1 MLCAHVTICGG
12 LRCWIVGPARA
23 SCENAHV
30 DFDLSPDHELI
41 RATVRDFAQG
51 EVAPVAEQLDR
62 TKSFPYD
69 IVAKLGKLN
78 LMGIPFPEE
87 YGGGG
92 GDTLAYALAV
102 EELTRV
108 DSSVAITLC
117 AHTSLGTQPIYLFGT
132 EEQKR
137 EWLPRLCSG
146 ERLGAFGLTE
156 PEAGSD
162 AGNTRTRARLS
173 DGEWVIDGAK
183 QFITNAGTDISGVVC
198 ITAVTGQMSNGDP
211 HNATTEI
218 SNLIV
223 PNGTAGYEQGE
234 PYRKMGWNASDTRP
248 LSFSD
253 CRVPE
258 ENLLGPRAAG
268 FKQFLHILDIGRIGV
283 AAMGVGLAQGALDQA
298 LAYAKQR
305 KAFGKPISKFQ
316 AIQGKLADMSTEI
329 AAARLLVYKAAR
341 EKDHGR
347 NFTLTAAQAK
357 LKTGRLAVRCAEEA
371 VQIHGGYGYIE
382 EYPVCRFYR
391 DAKILTIGEGTD
403 EVQQMVIARA
413 LGA

>member
-1 MLCAHVTICGG
+1 M
-12 LRCWIVGPARA
+12 
-23 SCENAHV
+23 
-30 DFDLSPDHELI
+30 DFDLSDDHRLI
-41 RATVRDFAQG
+41 QQTVRDFARN
-51 EVAPVAEQLDR
+51 EVAPRAEELDR
-62 TKSFPYD
+62 TKAFPYD
-69 IVAKLGKLN
+69 IVRKLGELG

-132 EEQKR
+132 EDQKR
-137 EWLPRLCSG
+137 EWLPQLTSG

-156 PEAGSD
+156 PEAGTD
-162 AGNTRTRARLS
+162 AGNTRTRAVRD
-173 DGEWVIDGAK
+173 DGGWVINGAK
-183 QFITNAGTDISGVVC
+183 QFITNAGTDISGVVS
-198 ITAVTGQMSNGDP
+198 ITARTGDD
-211 HNATTEI
+211 EI
-218 SNLIV
+218 SNFV
-223 PNGTAGYEQGE
+223 VERGTPGYEQGR

-248 LSFSD
+248 LTFTD
-253 CRVPE
+253 CHVPE
-258 ENLLGPRAAG
+258 ENLLGPQGAG
-268 FKQFLHILDIGRIGV
+268 YRQFLHVLDIGRIGV
-283 AAMGVGLAQGALDQA
+283 AAMGVGLAQGALDEA
-298 LAYAKQR
+298 LAYAKER
-305 KAFGKPISKFQ
+305 RAFGRPISKFQ
-316 AIQGKLADMSTEI
+316 TIQAKLADVSTEI
-329 AAARLLVYKAAR
+329 EAARLLVYKAAR
-341 EKDHGR
+341 LKDRGE

-357 LKTGRLAVRCAEEA
+357 LKTGRLAVRATEEA

-391 DAKILTIGEGTD
+391 DAKVLTIGEGTD